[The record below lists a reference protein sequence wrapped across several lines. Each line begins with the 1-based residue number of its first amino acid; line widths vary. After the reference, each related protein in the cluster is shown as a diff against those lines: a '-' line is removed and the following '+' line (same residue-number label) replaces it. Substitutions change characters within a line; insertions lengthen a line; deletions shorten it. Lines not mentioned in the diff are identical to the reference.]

1 MSKQDSNRTA
11 KETNASGLRAK
22 EHRKDINALAHAL
35 APVAKLCMKSGM
47 GAGELLIAAKIACIG
62 VAAETAK
69 LGNRLNHSRIAAAT
83 GLTRK
88 EVRALFGLVSTGVV
102 PAGREVS
109 KQRTTR
115 VLHGWRTDPEF
126 LDGNGNPNQLLIRGP
141 GLTFHT
147 LVRRYGGDV
156 TPISVLNE
164 LIRTG
169 AAMRVSGGRV
179 ALRKHTPRV
188 KGYGSDVVAEAAN
201 RVRDLGATLVENI
214 EHPESPIFV
223 GFRDLRGLTED
234 EAALFQVTFSE
245 RASSLVDGVG
255 RWRTSQAHLGNRE
268 GRKSKAGIR
277 VGLGV
282 FLIDE
287 RSPAGEVVQARSVK
301 PTISPRR
308 VSKGRTK
315 T

>member
-1 MSKQDSNRTA
+1 MPSKSQ
-11 KETNASGLRAK
+11 ASRSPPTSQQRG
-22 EHRKDINALAHAL
+22 INVLAHAL
-35 APVAKLCMKSGM
+35 GPVAKLCMKSGM

-88 EVRALFGLVSTGVV
+88 EVRTLFGLVKTGVV
-102 PAGREVS
+102 PPGREVA

-126 LDGNGNPNQLLIRGP
+126 LDRQGNPNQLVIRGP

-164 LIRTG
+164 LVRSG
-169 AAMRVSGGRV
+169 AASRLSGGRV
-179 ALRKHTPRV
+179 AIRKHTPRV
-188 KGYGSDVVAEAAN
+188 KGYGPDVVAEISN
-201 RVRDLGATLVENI
+201 RVRDLGSTLVGNI
-214 EHPESPIFV
+214 EHPETPIFV
-223 GFRDLRGLTED
+223 GFRDIDGLSAD

-255 RWRTSQAHLGNRE
+255 RWRTSQTHVRAKGP
-268 GRKSKAGIR
+268 GRKKQGIR

-282 FLIDE
+282 FLVGE
-287 RSPAGEVVQARSVK
+287 PPAATDASQSA
-301 PTISPRR
+301 
-308 VSKGRTK
+308 KGRLARLAK
-315 T
+315 LSRAQAKRRGGR

>member
-1 MSKQDSNRTA
+1 V
-11 KETNASGLRAK
+11 
-22 EHRKDINALAHAL
+22 LAHAL

-69 LGNRLNHSRIAAAT
+69 LGNRLNHSRIAAVT

-88 EVRALFGLVSTGVV
+88 EVRTLFGLVKTGVV
-102 PAGREVS
+102 PPGREVA

-126 LDGNGNPNQLLIRGP
+126 LDRQGNPNQLVIRGP

-164 LIRTG
+164 LVRSG
-169 AAMRVSGGRV
+169 AASRVRGGRV
-179 ALRKHTPRV
+179 AIRKHTPRV
-188 KGYGSDVVAEAAN
+188 RGYGSDVVAEISN
-201 RVRDLGATLVENI
+201 RVRDLGATLVGNI
-214 EHPESPIFV
+214 EVPEKPIFV
-223 GFRDLRGLTED
+223 GFRDITGLSAD

-255 RWRTSQAHLGNRE
+255 RWRTSQKQVRSGA
-268 GRKSKAGIR
+268 KDKKKPGIR

-282 FLIDE
+282 FLIGE
-287 RSPAGEVVQARSVK
+287 EPAATDAMKSAKARPARPVA
-301 PTISPRR
+301 RR
-308 VSKGRTK
+308 RA
-315 T
+315 

>member
-1 MSKQDSNRTA
+1 MHS
-11 KETNASGLRAK
+11 RATLQQ
-22 EHRKDINALAHAL
+22 RDINVLAHAL
-35 APVAKLCMKSGM
+35 SPVAKLCMKSGM

-69 LGNRLNHSRIAAAT
+69 LGNRLNHSRIAAVT

-88 EVRALFGLVSTGVV
+88 EVRTLFGLVKTGVV
-102 PAGREVS
+102 PPGREVA

-126 LDGNGNPNQLLIRGP
+126 LDRQGNPNQLVIRGP
-141 GLTFHT
+141 GPTFHT

-164 LIRTG
+164 LVRSG
-169 AAMRVSGGRV
+169 AASRMSGGRV
-179 ALRKHTPRV
+179 VIRKHTPRV
-188 KGYGSDVVAEAAN
+188 RGYGSDVVAEISN

-214 EHPESPIFV
+214 EQPEKPIFV
-223 GFRDLRGLTED
+223 GFRDITGLSTD

-255 RWRTSQAHLGNRE
+255 RWRTSQTHVRSGAKDKN
-268 GRKSKAGIR
+268 KPGIR

-282 FLIDE
+282 FLIGE
-287 RSPAGEVVQARSVK
+287 RPATAQAMKSVK
-301 PTISPRR
+301 AKPTRLGARR
-308 VSKGRTK
+308 RTK
-315 T
+315 R

>member
-1 MSKQDSNRTA
+1 MKQLDLPDRV
-11 KETNASGLRAK
+11 NAPSRQ
-22 EHRKDINALAHAL
+22 RDINVLAHAL

-62 VAAETAK
+62 VAAETAR

-102 PAGREVS
+102 PTGREVA

-126 LDGNGNPNQLLIRGP
+126 LDGNGNPNQLVIRGP
-141 GLTFHT
+141 GQTFHT

-164 LIRTG
+164 LIRSG
-169 AAMRVSGGRV
+169 AATRQGGGKV
-179 ALRKHTPRV
+179 TLRKHTPRV
-188 KGYGSDVVAEAAN
+188 KGYGSDVVAEVAN
-201 RVRDLGATLVENI
+201 RVRDLGATLVGNI
-214 EHPESPIFV
+214 ENPETPIFV
-223 GFRDLRGLTED
+223 GFRDLKGLTED

-245 RASSLVDGVG
+245 RASSLVDGVS
-255 RWRTSQAHLGNRE
+255 RWRASQAHVRTGR
-268 GRKSKAGIR
+268 GRKPGIR

-282 FLIDE
+282 FLVGE
-287 RSPAGEVVQARSVK
+287 QPPAEATAKSK
-301 PTISPRR
+301 AAKLAKAPRA
-308 VSKGRTK
+308 SIKGRAK
-315 T
+315 R

>member
-1 MSKQDSNRTA
+1 MLKASNPSNARTA
-11 KETNASGLRAK
+11 A
-22 EHRKDINALAHAL
+22 HRRDIDALAHAL

-62 VAAETAK
+62 VAAETSK

-88 EVRALFGLVSTGVV
+88 EVRALFGLVNTGVV
-102 PAGREVS
+102 PAGREVA

-126 LDGNGNPNQLLIRGP
+126 LDRNGNPNQLVIRGP

-156 TPISVLNE
+156 TPVSVLNE
-164 LIRTG
+164 LIRTS
-169 AAMRVSGGRV
+169 AATRLSGGKV

-188 KGYGSDVVAEAAN
+188 KGYGSDVVAEVAN
-201 RVRDLGATLVENI
+201 RVRDLGVTLIGNI
-214 EHPESPIFV
+214 EHPETPIFV
-223 GFRDLRGLTED
+223 GFRDLKGLTAD

-245 RASSLVDGVG
+245 RASSLVDGIG
-255 RWRTSQAHLGNRE
+255 RWRTSQAHLRE
-268 GRKSKAGIR
+268 RAGRGRKPGIR

-282 FLIDE
+282 FLVGE
-287 RSPAGEVVQARSVK
+287 QPPAEAAAQVSAGKAAKASNARVK
-301 PTISPRR
+301 R
-308 VSKGRTK
+308 GTK
-315 T
+315 R

>member
-1 MSKQDSNRTA
+1 MDSDLKSPSRQ
-11 KETNASGLRAK
+11 R
-22 EHRKDINALAHAL
+22 DINVLAHAL

-102 PAGREVS
+102 PTGREVA

-126 LDGNGNPNQLLIRGP
+126 LDGSGNPNQLVIRGP
-141 GLTFHT
+141 GATFHT

-164 LIRTG
+164 LLRAG
-169 AAMRVSGGRV
+169 AALRQSGGKV

-188 KGYGSDVVAEAAN
+188 KGYGSDVVAEVAN
-201 RVRDLGATLVENI
+201 RVRDLGATLVGNI
-214 EHPESPIFV
+214 ENPETPIFV
-223 GFRDLRGLTED
+223 GFRDLKGLTED

-245 RASSLVDGVG
+245 RASSLVDGVS
-255 RWRTSQAHLGNRE
+255 RWRTSQAHLRE
-268 GRKSKAGIR
+268 RAGRGRKAGIR

-282 FLIDE
+282 FLIGE
-287 RSPAGEVVQARSVK
+287 QPPAEEIAKSKAAKPVK
-301 PTISPRR
+301 GPKASGSRR
-308 VSKGRTK
+308 AKR
-315 T
+315 